1 MAPVQHWFGLGLL
14 LCSCANALLGSSVG
28 INTLRHQKKSLR
40 SKRDDINPKLLY
52 PAYNFSVP
60 VDHFHNESQ
69 YEPHSNATFPLR
81 YWFDASHYKKG
92 GPVFVLQS
100 GETSG
105 VGRLPFLQKGIVSI
119 ITKATNGIGV
129 VLEHRYYGKSWPVPH
144 LSTENFRFLTTAQ
157 AMADE
162 AYFAQNIKFPGL
174 EEHGDLTS
182 KTTAWISY
190 GGSYAGAFSA
200 FLRLQ
205 YPNVFWASI
214 SSSGVTKAIW
224 DYWQYFQPIAEKAPQ
239 DCVATQRLLV
249 DVVDSILIDKNNTDL
264 PLELK
269 SVFRLENVTYLTD
282 FANVLV
288 QPLEYWQSLNWNP
301 AVGSSE
307 FYDYCDNI
315 TSKDLLYPGTDSLRS
330 NVTRLIQQG
339 GRHEPNETLVNSVLN
354 AIGYFNLTA
363 VDDCASHN
371 MTQDECF
378 GSNHNETYHSVTSI
392 EDADWKSWPYQYCTE
407 WGYLQTGNT
416 PEGELPLI
424 SRTLDLDYQ
433 SLICRLSFNIT
444 EPADVEVINK
454 YGGYDISYPRLAIVD
469 GDWDP
474 WKPATPHAFEFGA
487 KDRVSTAL
495 EPFILIPEAV
505 HHWDENGL
513 FPNETTAE
521 LPPPRI
527 LDVQAKLVQAVQSWM
542 LEWDRKCM
550 DEGGGSMLKAV
561 TQCDTRLLTF
571 SVARRQRA
579 SSSHHVANHVPK
591 ELQLYK
597 SRGYNNVMF
606 GERYMIIMHKYTRPV
621 P

>member
-1 MAPVQHWFGLGLL
+1 MAMASDHGPF
-14 LCSCANALLGSSVG
+14 SSANNVCVHLTSSS
-28 INTLRHQKKSLR
+28 N
-40 SKRDDINPKLLY
+40 LLY

-119 ITKATNGIGV
+119 ITRATNGIGV
-129 VLEHRYYGKSWPVPH
+129 ILEHRYYGTSWPVPD
-144 LSTENFRFLTTAQ
+144 LSTHNFRFLTTAQ

-205 YPNVFWASI
+205 YPDVFWGSI

-239 DCVATQRLLV
+239 DCIAAQRLLI
-249 DVVDSILIDKNNTDL
+249 DVIDSILIDKSDTNL
-264 PLELK
+264 PTELK
-269 SVFRLENVTYLTD
+269 SVFGFENVTYLTG
-282 FANVLV
+282 FADVLTS
-288 QPLEYWQSLNWNP
+288 PLSYWQSLNW
-301 AVGSSE
+301 VH
-307 FYDYCDNI
+307 
-315 TSKDLLYPGTDSLRS
+315 LLYPGTDSLRS
-330 NVTRLIQQG
+330 SVTGLIQRG
-339 GRHEPNETLVNSVLN
+339 GRHEPNEILVGSMLN
-354 AIGYFNLTA
+354 AIGYFNLTV
-363 VDDCASHN
+363 VDDCASQN

-378 GSNHNETYHSVTSI
+378 GSDHNKTYTSATSI
-392 EDADWKSWPYQYCTE
+392 EDAYWKSWPYQYCTE

-416 PEGELPLI
+416 PKGELPLI
-424 SRTLDLDYQ
+424 SRTLDLEYR
-433 SLICRLSFNIT
+433 SLICRMAFNIT
-444 EPADVEVINK
+444 EPPNLEVINK

-487 KDRVSTAL
+487 KDRSSNVS
-495 EPFILIPEAV
+495 EPFILISEAV

-513 FPNETTAE
+513 FPNQTTAE

-527 LDVQAKLVQAVQSWM
+527 VDVQAELVQAVHSWM
-542 LEWDRKCM
+542 LEWDSKRM
-550 DEGGGSMLKAV
+550 NEGSYSTHNDL
-561 TQCDTRLLTF
+561 R
-571 SVARRQRA
+571 
-579 SSSHHVANHVPK
+579 
-591 ELQLYK
+591 
-597 SRGYNNVMF
+597 
-606 GERYMIIMHKYTRPV
+606 
-621 P
+621 